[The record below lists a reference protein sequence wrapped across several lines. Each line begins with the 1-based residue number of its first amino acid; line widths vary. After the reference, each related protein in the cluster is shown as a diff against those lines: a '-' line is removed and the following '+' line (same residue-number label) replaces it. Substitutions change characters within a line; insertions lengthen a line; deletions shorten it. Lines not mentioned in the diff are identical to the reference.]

1 MAWPNSCVNT
11 PATLLPSVSAASTY
25 QPLSSAVASVMRPFS
40 SAHSGKAMPSTA
52 HVGTPK

>member
-11 PATLLPSVSAASTY
+11 PATRLPAVSAASTI
-25 QPLSSAVASVMRPFS
+25 QPFSSAVASVMRPFS

-52 HVGTPK
+52 